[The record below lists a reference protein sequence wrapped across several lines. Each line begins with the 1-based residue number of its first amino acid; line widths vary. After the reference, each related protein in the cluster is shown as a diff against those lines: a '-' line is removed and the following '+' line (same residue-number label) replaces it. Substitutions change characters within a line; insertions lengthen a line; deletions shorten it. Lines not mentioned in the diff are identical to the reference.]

1 MGTGRRNFDHLPVKT
16 LYQRIILAL
25 GITDDYVVVC
35 NQVRVGNLPLGTE
48 GLAAAGCAQNQ
59 TVGVF
64 VKRNFL
70 GAGKSYTI
78 KGKQAEKKA
87 KNALCGRLKCVLVAG
102 NIKPLPTS

>member
-1 MGTGRRNFDHLPVKT
+1 MRQSTF
-16 LYQRIILAL
+16 
-25 GITDDYVVVC
+25 
-35 NQVRVGNLPLGTE
+35 
-48 GLAAAGCAQNQ
+48 
-59 TVGVF
+59 GVF

>member
-1 MGTGRRNFDHLPVKT
+1 MPLQIVRNDITNGYELPCK
-16 LYQRIILAL
+16 
-25 GITDDYVVVC
+25 YVIHAGEEA
-35 NQVRVGNLPLGTE
+35 QHRVL
-48 GLAAAGCAQNQ
+48 
-59 TVGVF
+59 GVF